1 MNKYKGKRVAGKY
14 YSIETVRKLIK
25 ENKIFI
31 IIKEK
36 RNERNFR

>member
-1 MNKYKGKRVAGKY
+1 MNKYKGKRGVGKY
-14 YSIETVRKLIK
+14 YETKKLLNLFK
-25 ENKIFI
+25 QNKNFI